1 MNKKKKCK
9 IGLLLTIKLEIRGLY
24 VVIRPMPFENASE
37 KFPRS
42 SFNIFAGCLLDK
54 LGLAFWIR
62 FFNQTLYLLYVS
74 GKNSA
79 DGISKMRA
87 VQ

>member
-54 LGLAFWIR
+54 LGLAFWICFLIRR
-62 FFNQTLYLLYVS
+62 FICFMCLGRTVLTVS
-74 GKNSA
+74 RK
-79 DGISKMRA
+79 
-87 VQ
+87 